1 MAQVTED
8 DVLLLWRALR
18 AFRSGS
24 RSACQP
30 QGRPQ
35 CGPCPFYRVCQRWR
49 GQVDDRIAIM
59 DETLGQIEAW
69 RSAWP
74 CTRILNLL
82 TPEVTRIS
90 AG

>member
-1 MAQVTED
+1 
-8 DVLLLWRALR
+8 
-18 AFRSGS
+18 
-24 RSACQP
+24 
-30 QGRPQ
+30 
-35 CGPCPFYRVCQRWR
+35 
-49 GQVDDRIAIM
+49 M